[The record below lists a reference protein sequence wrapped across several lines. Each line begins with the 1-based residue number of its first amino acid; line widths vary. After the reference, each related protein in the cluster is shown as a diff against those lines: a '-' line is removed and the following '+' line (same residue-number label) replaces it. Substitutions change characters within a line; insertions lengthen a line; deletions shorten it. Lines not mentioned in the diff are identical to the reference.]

1 MKSIKRR
8 LSLSIRRS
16 RSSFIDESISEH
28 VENDDDSS
36 AAGKFDVFVILMRIK
51 PVGKPSL
58 NHCFCAFRPTGFRA
72 EARSVIFNLL
82 WLSKP

>member
-28 VENDDDSS
+28 VENGDDSS

-51 PVGKPSL
+51 PVGKPSF
-58 NHCFCAFRPTGFRA
+58 NHCFCAF
-72 EARSVIFNLL
+72 
-82 WLSKP
+82 